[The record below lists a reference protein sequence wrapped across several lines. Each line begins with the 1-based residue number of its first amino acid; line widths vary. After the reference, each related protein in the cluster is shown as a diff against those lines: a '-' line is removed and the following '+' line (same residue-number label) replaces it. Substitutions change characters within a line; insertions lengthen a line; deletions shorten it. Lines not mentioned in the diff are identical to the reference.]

1 MKIENSRYVVTFD
14 TKGGEMTSFL
24 DKETG
29 LQYLWQGDPAYWS
42 GKNPTLFPMIG
53 NTYTKDYEIDGKKYA
68 MKNHGLIRYATLN
81 VKEQSDTKFVM
92 ELNSNEETLAQYPF
106 EFHYEIQYELE
117 EDGRLVVSYVIENT
131 SDTKQMPFT
140 FGLHPGFNCPLCE
153 GEKFEDYT
161 LSFTNEE
168 HMQQL
173 LFDVAAQ
180 KPYELIDVVKKD
192 FNLSYEEIEKYA
204 TIIYKGTTSP
214 YLTLK
219 GPQGHGVRMSIGG
232 YPYCAIWTAKTG
244 APFVCLEPWYGHGDF
259 SAVAEDFYHREG
271 TFVLE
276 PNETFLTGYTIEVF

>member
-1 MKIENSRYVVTFD
+1 MKIENARYLVTFD
-14 TKGGEMTSFL
+14 AKGGEMTSFL

-42 GKNPTLFPMIG
+42 GKNPSLFPMIG

-68 MKNHGLIRYATLN
+68 MKNHGLIRYATLS
-81 VKEQSDTKFVM
+81 VKEQTDTKFVM

-106 EFHYEIQYELE
+106 PFHYEIQYELE
-117 EDGRLVVSYVIENT
+117 EDGRLVITYVIENT
-131 SDTKQMPFT
+131 STDKQMPFT
-140 FGLHPGFNCPLCE
+140 FGLHPGFNCPLCD
-153 GEKFEDYT
+153 GENFEDYT
-161 LSFTNEE
+161 LSFSNEE
-168 HMQQL
+168 QMQQL
-173 LFDVAAQ
+173 IFDVNAQ
-180 KPYELIDVVKKD
+180 KPYELVDVVKKD
-192 FNLSYEEIEKYA
+192 FNLSYAEIEKYA

-259 SAVAEDFYHREG
+259 SAVEEDFYHREG

-276 PNETFLTGYTIEVF
+276 PGENFITGYTIEVF